1 MNPEMIME
9 LVANADTKTL
19 ILVAMLAGSELVG
32 ANSKKIKSNGLFSL
46 VFTIL
51 KDGVKAQMV
60 KREYK
65 R

>member
-32 ANSKKIKSNGLFSL
+32 ANSKIKSNGLFSL

>member
-32 ANSKKIKSNGLFSL
+32 ASSKIKSNGLFSL
-46 VFTIL
+46 VCTIL